1 MSLNLLNLLMI
12 VKAKRRNGVCY
23 IGLDTQQ
30 GKFIRPALRKSTST
44 WLSKDPDLQIGQEHL
59 FEKSRDP
66 LQISHPHQQDN
77 VLVSYLKVAGSFQV
91 GMLFDNLVDLSHQT
105 VKEVFGNME
114 DFNGEY
120 FHEHTRCPPVGIY
133 TCERKHLN
141 TLSNTD
147 QIDYA
152 REKQIE
158 RTLKG

>member
-1 MSLNLLNLLMI
+1 MSLNLLNLLII

-44 WLSKDPDLQIGQEHL
+44 WLSKDPDLQIGQEYL

-114 DFNGEY
+114 DFN
-120 FHEHTRCPPVGIY
+120 
-133 TCERKHLN
+133 
-141 TLSNTD
+141 
-147 QIDYA
+147 
-152 REKQIE
+152 
-158 RTLKG
+158 

>member
-1 MSLNLLNLLMI
+1 MSLNLLNLLII

-23 IGLDTQQ
+23 IRLDMQQ

-77 VLVSYLKVAGSFQV
+77 VFVSYLKVAGSFQV

-105 VKEVFGNME
+105 VKEVFGNKE

-120 FHEHTRCPPVGIY
+120 FHEHTRCPSIGIY
-133 TCERKHLN
+133 TCKRKHLN
-141 TLSNTD
+141 TLYNTD

-158 RTLKG
+158 KTLRG

>member
-1 MSLNLLNLLMI
+1 M
-12 VKAKRRNGVCY
+12 G
-23 IGLDTQQ
+23 Q
-30 GKFIRPALRKSTST
+30 GKFIRLALRKSTSP
-44 WLSKDPDLQIGQEHL
+44 WLPKDPDLQMGEEHL

-120 FHEHTRCPPVGIY
+120 FHEHTRCPSVGIY
-133 TCERKHLN
+133 TCKRNETNFETNVSKL
-141 TLSNTD
+141 
-147 QIDYA
+147 
-152 REKQIE
+152 
-158 RTLKG
+158 